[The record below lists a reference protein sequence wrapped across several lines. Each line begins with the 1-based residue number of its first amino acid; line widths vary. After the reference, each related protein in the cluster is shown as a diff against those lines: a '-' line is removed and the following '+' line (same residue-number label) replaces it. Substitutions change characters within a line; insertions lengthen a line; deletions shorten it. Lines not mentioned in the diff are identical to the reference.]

1 MVSPLGV
8 VIDEAERQTLASA
21 NGRAYHRR
29 AGDRFLDTILSVQG
43 QNKIDISLCYGF
55 DVSNPIGSAKALISP
70 PEIVNLDA
78 STQLPPQGWIAHVSP
93 ADVAIVKMNV
103 TRRNDGLLAAVVR
116 VMQTR
121 NKSASLSV
129 RFCRD
134 VQFAT
139 IVKTGDDSEVN
150 QELPS
155 KEEVDADLTNLSGV
169 KSKGDAVRF
178 TIAGHQVADILVV
191 FKA

>member
-1 MVSPLGV
+1 
-8 VIDEAERQTLASA
+8 
-21 NGRAYHRR
+21 
-29 AGDRFLDTILSVQG
+29 
-43 QNKIDISLCYGF
+43 
-55 DVSNPIGSAKALISP
+55 
-70 PEIVNLDA
+70 
-78 STQLPPQGWIAHVSP
+78 
-93 ADVAIVKMNV
+93 MNV

-155 KEEVDADLTNLSGV
+155 KEQVDADLTNLSGV